1 MKNKRLIRML
11 SLSGILASILNSSLI
26 IALDLTVPDYNSI
39 TQYVSEYG
47 TIPGVISKIVS
58 AWWIISGI
66 MLMLFSF
73 ALNNAMQKSG
83 RFSFVGPLCICLY
96 GLMDSIGSAIFPMD
110 TADVTF
116 SGIIHI
122 LVSFIGI
129 TAVIFSP
136 LALVNRMKKD
146 PVWSN
151 LVCFAWVTQICF
163 LLIYIVCVLAF
174 ADIYFSKYAGIL
186 QRVFILEA
194 DIWMAVLGFY
204 ALKAL
209 KAPDNSHAAEKLVI

>member
-1 MKNKRLIRML
+1 ML
-11 SLSGILASILNSSLI
+11 SLTGILASILNTSFI
-26 IALDLTVPDYNSI
+26 IALDLTVPGYNSI

-73 ALNNAMQKSG
+73 SLNNAMQKSG
-83 RFSFVGPLCICLY
+83 RFSSAGPLFICLY
-96 GLMDSIGSAIFPMD
+96 GLMDSVGSAIFPMD
-110 TADVTF
+110 APGEALTF
-116 SGIIHI
+116 YGMMHI
-122 LVSFIGI
+122 LFSFIGI

-146 PVWSN
+146 PAWSR
-151 LVCFAWVTQICF
+151 LSRFALVTQICF

-174 ADIYFSKYAGIL
+174 AEICFSRYVGIL
-186 QRVFILEA
+186 QRIFIFAA
-194 DIWMAVLGFY
+194 DIWMAVLGFN
-204 ALKAL
+204 ALNAL
-209 KAPDNSHAAEKLVI
+209 KAPDNSPDAKRLVI